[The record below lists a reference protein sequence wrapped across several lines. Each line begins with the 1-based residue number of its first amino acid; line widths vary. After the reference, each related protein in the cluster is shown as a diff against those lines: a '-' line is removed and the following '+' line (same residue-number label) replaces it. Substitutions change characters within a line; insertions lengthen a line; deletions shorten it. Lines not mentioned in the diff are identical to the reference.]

1 MSKKSKKKA
10 KGLSPQEIQRMNRQ
24 NIDYQMRVMPMLKF
38 EDMLGNSNQMFS
50 GLMGNAVPLLQG
62 MIDMGN
68 ANNADNP
75 MLKKARKDMSAFGG
89 QQAPATPSLTDI
101 LAQLQPQQPAQPAQ
115 PAPPP
120 TQPQQPPNPYNLTPE
135 QLAAV
140 ERYRGGRGGAF

>member
-24 NIDYQMRVMPMLKF
+24 NIDYQMKVMPMLKF

-50 GLMGNAVPLLQG
+50 GLMGNVMPLAQG
-62 MIDMGN
+62 LIDMGN
-68 ANNADNP
+68 ANNSANP
-75 MLKKARKDMSAFGG
+75 MMAMFGG
-89 QQAPATPSLTDI
+89 QETQATPSLTDI
-101 LAQLQPQQPAQPAQ
+101 LAQMQPQQPAQPAQ